1 MNHSIYSAD
10 RATHLK
16 IVIIALVAGT
26 VLSGL
31 TIAGNSFSDDGSVQ
45 ATRIIDASKPK
56 MMTGSTG
63 LAIR

>member
-26 VLSGL
+26 ALSGL
-31 TIAGNSFSDDGSVQ
+31 TIAGHSFPMMGRRRLWALSMP
-45 ATRIIDASKPK
+45 AS
-56 MMTGSTG
+56 
-63 LAIR
+63 R

>member
-26 VLSGL
+26 ALSGL
-31 TIAGNSFSDDGSVQ
+31 TIAGHSLSDNGPAQTVS
-45 ATRIIDASKPK
+45 IINAGKPVTVTSS
-56 MMTGSTG
+56 MQ

>member
-26 VLSGL
+26 ALSGL
-31 TIAGNSFSDDGSVQ
+31 TIAGHSFSDDGSMQ
-45 ATRIIDASKPK
+45 TMRIIYAAKPV
-56 MMTGSTG
+56 TGSMQ